1 MLDFTSNCKM
11 AQVNNDSNQA
21 GLEPLVQQ
29 VEEVAGI
36 MKENRDKVLERE
48 GKLSDLDDRANNLH
62 AAATK
67 FNTNAKEVKKKMWW
81 ENVKTKICI
90 GVSSFIIVI
99 LIIIIILHQLGLLSS
114 SSDGSEA
121 SDPVVNTSSNS
132 VPATQPPSNE

>member
-1 MLDFTSNCKM
+1 M
-11 AQVNNDSNQA
+11 AQVDNDSNQA

-67 FNTNAKEVKKKMWW
+67 FNTNATNVKKKMWW

-99 LIIIIILHQLGLLSS
+99 LIIMIILHQLGLLSS
-114 SSDGSEA
+114 SSDGSEPSA
-121 SDPVVNTSSNS
+121 PVVNSSSNS

>member
-1 MLDFTSNCKM
+1 M

-67 FNTNAKEVKKKMWW
+67 FNTNATNVKKKMWW

-114 SSDGSEA
+114 SSDGSEPSA
-121 SDPVVNTSSNS
+121 PVVNSSSNS
-132 VPATQPPSNE
+132 VPSTQPLSNE

>member
-1 MLDFTSNCKM
+1 M
-11 AQVNNDSNQA
+11 AQVNNDANQA

-48 GKLSDLDDRANNLH
+48 GKLSDLDDRANDLH

-67 FNTNAKEVKKKMWW
+67 FDTNATAVKKKMWW
-81 ENVKTKICI
+81 ENKKTKLCI

-99 LIIIIILHQLGLLSS
+99 LIVIIILHQLGLLSS
-114 SSDGSEA
+114 SSNPTKDHDFNDNDEYEVINNRPTYDYS
-121 SDPVVNTSSNS
+121 
-132 VPATQPPSNE
+132 

>member
-1 MLDFTSNCKM
+1 M

-48 GKLSDLDDRANNLH
+48 GKLSDLDDRANNLN

-67 FNTNAKEVKKKMWW
+67 FNTNSTAVKKKMWW
-81 ENVKTKICI
+81 ENVKTKLCI

-114 SSDGSEA
+114 SSDSTKDHDPCLSLDYECQNTMPTEDY
-121 SDPVVNTSSNS
+121 SDHGY
-132 VPATQPPSNE
+132 

>member
-1 MLDFTSNCKM
+1 M

-121 SDPVVNTSSNS
+121 SAPVVNSPSNS
-132 VPATQPPSNE
+132 VPATQPSSNE

>member
-1 MLDFTSNCKM
+1 M
-11 AQVNNDSNQA
+11 AQVDNDSNQA

-29 VEEVAGI
+29 VEEVAVI

-67 FNTNAKEVKKKMWW
+67 FNTNATNVKKKMWW

-114 SSDGSEA
+114 SSDGSEPSA
-121 SDPVVNTSSNS
+121 PVVNSSSNS

>member
-1 MLDFTSNCKM
+1 MFTSNCKM

-132 VPATQPPSNE
+132 VPASQPPSNE